1 MDSPSLRF
9 CKMHGLGNDFLVAD
23 NRAGRLRFAPAQVRA
38 WGDRHTGVGFDQMLV
53 AEAPRE
59 VGADF
64 SVRIFNR
71 DGSEA
76 GQCGNGMRCMALF
89 ARRGGLSEGEE
100 TRMEAPGGLVRAR
113 FRGDLVTVSMGVP
126 SFAPDAVPFLAEE
139 EQSAHVLEL
148 GDGDR
153 VSVGVVSMGNPHAVL
168 WVGEV
173 DRVPVRETG
182 ARVQECGRFPRGV
195 NVSFAERVAPTRI
208 RLRVYERGAGETRAC
223 GTGACAAAVVGMRRG
238 ELAPEV
244 RVDLPGGWLRVEW
257 PGAEEPVWLTGEATH
272 VFDGEL
278 RL

>member
-1 MDSPSLRF
+1 MDSPTLRF

-23 NRAGRLRFAPAQVRA
+23 NRAGRLRFAPARVRA

-59 VGADF
+59 AGADF

-89 ARRGGLSEGEE
+89 ARRRGLCGGGE
-100 TRMEAPGGLVRAR
+100 TLMEAPGGLVRAR

-126 SFAPDAVPFLAEE
+126 SFAPDAVPFLAGEARG
-139 EQSAHVLEL
+139 AHVLEL
-148 GDGDR
+148 GGGDR
-153 VSVGVVSMGNPHAVL
+153 VSVGVVSVGNPHAVL
-168 WVGEV
+168 WVDDVEHA
-173 DRVPVRETG
+173 PVRET
-182 ARVQECGRFPRGV
+182 AVRVQESGRFPRGV
-195 NVSFAERVAPTRI
+195 NVGFAERVAATRI
-208 RLRVYERGAGETRAC
+208 RLRVHERGAGETRAC
-223 GTGACAAAVVGMRRG
+223 GTGACAAAVVGIRQG
-238 ELAPEV
+238 ELASEV
-244 RVDLPGGWLRVEW
+244 TVELPGGRLRVEW
-257 PGAEEPVWLTGEATH
+257 PGAGAPVWLTGEATH